1 MEDDG
6 LPSQV
11 CLQCVHYITRA
22 FSFKQLCE
30 KSENTLRE
38 LLGRPLQTTFL
49 ELKPLLANDV
59 LVSNTVTEIISTVSE
74 TLPSVAETLNNV
86 TITNDSSIL
95 PMVSN
100 HFEIKELKEPQND
113 LDMNF
118 DSFETHAACKLLIYL
133 KSAFQIYTF

>member
-74 TLPSVAETLNNV
+74 TMPSVAETLNNV
-86 TITNDSSIL
+86 AITDSTVL

-118 DSFETHAACKLLIYL
+118 ESFGTNTPCKFLVNL
-133 KSAFQIYTF
+133 KFNV